1 MDRSSSRA
9 RFIASFAALL
19 AGAVI
24 SSCSA
29 PCPPAA
35 PAAGGAPP
43 GGAVDESACERYQA
57 AICAAAG
64 EESEACVALRS
75 AAEFLPPTA
84 CTIALADLD
93 GSLVRMQQMRG
104 VCLGLIERLCAAVG
118 QQSRGCNMIRQQADR
133 LRASACR
140 EMAAHFDQVVGE
152 LRCIETE
159 GQPLT
164 AELTASLAAGE
175 PPAFGPADATAT
187 VVVFSDFQ
195 CPYCRSAATVI
206 AGLRERYADRSLRV
220 IFRQFPLDIHAF
232 ARIAAEASLE
242 AAAQGRFWEF
252 HDRVFARQEDLD
264 PITLEDLAGAVG
276 LDVEAYR
283 TALRDGTRAAAVD
296 ADMALAESACVQGTP
311 TVFLN
316 GSVVRLNPDDP
327 AAFYAAIDA
336 ALGAVERAVGG
347 PTAAPGSSPVQ
358 PSVP

>member
-1 MDRSSSRA
+1 MHRSSSRA
-9 RFIASFAALL
+9 HVVVSFAALL
-19 AGAVI
+19 AGAVF

-43 GGAVDESACERYQA
+43 GAEVDEAACAHYQA

-64 EESEACVALRS
+64 EESEACVALGS

-93 GSLVRMQQMRG
+93 GSLVRVQQMRG

-118 QQSRGCNMIRQQADR
+118 QESRGCNVIRQQADR
-133 LRASACR
+133 LRALACR

-152 LRCIETE
+152 LRCIDRE

-164 AELTASLAAGE
+164 AELTAALAAGD
-175 PPAFGPADATAT
+175 PPAFGPADAKAT

-195 CPYCRSAATVI
+195 CPYCRSASTVI
-206 AGLRERYADRSLRV
+206 AGLRERYADRSVRV
-220 IFRQFPLDIHAF
+220 VFRQFPLDVHPF

-252 HDRVFARQEDLD
+252 HDRVFARQEELD

-296 ADMALAESACVQGTP
+296 ADMALAQEACVQGTP
-311 TVFLN
+311 TVFVN
-316 GSVVRLNPDDP
+316 GNVVRLNPDDP
-327 AAFYAAIDA
+327 TAFYAAIDA
-336 ALGAVERAVGG
+336 ALGDGAD
-347 PTAAPGSSPVQ
+347 AAPAPA
-358 PSVP
+358 PEEEP